1 MNQAQTFRSVVY
13 FVGAALLLLIGG
25 GILLLALDKSV
36 PDWVQALALADLTG
50 LLGLL
55 ASPKGETVS
64 IAQPADQPV
73 PTREVT

>member
-36 PDWVQALALADLTG
+36 PDWVQEFLARQDIPEALTAFRNYINSGGTWRRPD
-50 LLGLL
+50 
-55 ASPKGETVS
+55 
-64 IAQPADQPV
+64 
-73 PTREVT
+73 